1 MAPEQPRARDEGAKR
16 VAVGV
21 AASAEPPD
29 DASETCAVPE
39 STAAPNLIGPYHLLQ
54 LIGEGGMGEVWLAEQ
69 KQPVRRRVAIKLI
82 KMGMD
87 TREVVARFESE
98 RQALALMDHP
108 AIAKVF
114 DAGSTPE
121 GRPYFVME
129 YVAGMPITAYCDKH
143 KLTTW
148 QRMELFILVC
158 EGVQHAHQKAIIH
171 RDLKPSNLL
180 VSEIDGKPMPRIID
194 FGVAKA
200 TSQKLSAGTMY
211 TRVGAMIGTLGYMS
225 PEQADSQGEDIDT
238 RTDVYSLGVVLYELL
253 VGALPLDFR
262 KLAWD
267 EVLRRLR
274 DEDAPRPSTKLSTGG
289 ESSTTTAKNRS
300 TELPALARQLR
311 GDPDAIALKALEK
324 DRTRRYATPL
334 ERAAD
339 IERYLRNE
347 PVTAHTPS
355 AAYRA
360 RKYIRRHRLGV
371 SIAGTGAVLL
381 VGFAVAQ
388 AVELRRIARER
399 DRADRISDF
408 MTNLFVVPDPSE
420 ALGKTITA
428 QQILEKG
435 AKDIDAGLKDDPVL
449 QAEMMDTM
457 AHTYRNLGLYPSAHA
472 LYERA
477 LEIQKR
483 FLGPRNPAT
492 LQSQYGL
499 AWALRG
505 EARYAEAEK
514 LSRATLDAQ
523 RQVLGPKNLSTL
535 RSKEMLGSVLSR
547 SGQYDEA
554 EKLLRE
560 TLDEER
566 GVLGS
571 ENPDTLQ
578 SQNELGAASYLDG
591 RLGEAERQLR
601 EALDVERRV
610 LGPESPVTLEPMRML
625 SGVLRDESRYP
636 EAEKLALDHL
646 AVADRVLGPGHPNTI
661 QGAEIL
667 GSTLTLEGRY
677 AEAEKLYREEFGVV
691 RRAFGQGNA
700 ITWEIADCLAQDL
713 AYEGRHA
720 EAEKLLRETLEDE
733 QRVVGPEAPETLST
747 LMLEAV
753 NVSYQG
759 HYDDAETEFRKV
771 IQMAGKKGQPPFM
784 LGGAWEAF
792 ACGAAAAGH
801 RDAAFEYLGQA
812 IDHGYS
818 NPVSIRDDPDLKSL
832 HGDPRFDALL
842 AKATQIAAAKSK

>member
-1 MAPEQPRARDEGAKR
+1 MAPEQPKARDQD
-16 VAVGV
+16 AVRFAAGV
-21 AASAEPPD
+21 AASAE
-29 DASETCAVPE
+29 AGEGVAETCAVHE
-39 STAAPNLIGPYHLLQ
+39 HTAAPDLIGPYHLLQ

-82 KMGMD
+82 KKGMD

-114 DAGSTPE
+114 DAGATPE

-143 KLTTW
+143 KLTTL

-171 RDLKPSNLL
+171 RDLKPSNIL
-180 VSEIDGKPMPRIID
+180 VREINGKPMPRIID

-253 VGALPLDFR
+253 VGALPLDFH

-274 DEDAPRPSTKLSTGG
+274 EEDAPRPSTKLGTRV
-289 ESSTTTAKNRS
+289 ESSAITAKNRS
-300 TELPALARQLR
+300 TDLPALARQLR
-311 GDPDAIALKALEK
+311 GDPDAIVLKALEK
-324 DRTRRYATPL
+324 DRKGRYATPL
-334 ERAAD
+334 DLAAD
-339 IERYLRNE
+339 LERYLRNE

-360 RKYIRRHRLGV
+360 RKYVRRHRLGV
-371 SIAGTGAVLL
+371 TIAGTGVLLL

-408 MTNLFVVPDPSE
+408 MTNLFVVPDPNE
-420 ALGKTITA
+420 ALGKTVTA
-428 QQILEKG
+428 QQILDKG
-435 AKDIDAGLKDDPVL
+435 AKDIGTGLKDDPVL

-457 AHTYRNLGLYPSAHA
+457 AHTYRNLGLYLSAHA

-477 LEIQKR
+477 LEIQKQV
-483 FLGPRNPAT
+483 LGPRNPAT

-505 EARYAEAEK
+505 EDRFAEAEK
-514 LSRATLDAQ
+514 MARETFEAE
-523 RQVLGPKNLSTL
+523 RRVLGPQNTSTL
-535 RSKEMLGSVLSR
+535 RSAELLGSILSR
-547 SGQYDEA
+547 LGRYTEA

-560 TLDEER
+560 TLNVQR
-566 GVLGS
+566 RVLGP

-578 SQNELGAASYLDG
+578 SLNELGVALKDDG
-591 RLGEAERQLR
+591 RLAEAEKLLR
-601 EALDVERRV
+601 EALEVERRV
-610 LGPESPVTLEPMRML
+610 LGPESPVTLDLMRIL
-625 SGVLRDESRYP
+625 SNNMESEGRYS
-636 EAEKLALDHL
+636 EAENLQREQLDI
-646 AVADRVLGPGHPNTI
+646 ARRVLGPDHPDT
-661 QGAEIL
+661 EVDVSSL
-667 GSTLTLEGRY
+667 GSILEMEGRFADADKLYRDEFDIFRRARGADDENTLILAGHLGDILVEEGRY
-677 AEAEKLYREEFGVV
+677 
-691 RRAFGQGNA
+691 
-700 ITWEIADCLAQDL
+700 
-713 AYEGRHA
+713 A
-720 EAEKLLRETLEDE
+720 EAEKLLRETLDAE
-733 QRVVGPEAPETLST
+733 RRTLGPEHFRTLIT
-747 LMLEAV
+747 LMQEAV
-753 NVSYQG
+753 NLSFQG
-759 HYDDAETEFRKV
+759 RYRDAEKEFRWV
-771 IQMAGKKGQPPFM
+771 IQIAGKPNQPKFL
-784 LGGAWEAF
+784 LGAAWESF

-801 RDAAFEYLGQA
+801 RDDAIEYLGQA

-818 NPVSIRDDPDLKSL
+818 DPVSIRDDPDLKSL

-842 AKATQIAAAKSK
+842 AKASQITAANAQ